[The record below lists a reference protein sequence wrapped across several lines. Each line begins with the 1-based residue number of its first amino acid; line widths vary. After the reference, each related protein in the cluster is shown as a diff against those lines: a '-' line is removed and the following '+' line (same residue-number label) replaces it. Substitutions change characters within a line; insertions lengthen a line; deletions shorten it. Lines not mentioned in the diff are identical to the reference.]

1 MKNTVKIGKTVWAV
15 GMTWRSYGDRPTIA
29 ELRDDAEDL
38 KAQWDKENGKDN
50 TILAAV
56 RVSGQARQGG
66 FMPDDPGEKRPNGV
80 YSLAAAIADAREQPW
95 LGIFRI
101 GENKWWYIA
110 VREGQAVL
118 PDGDVVGDEDTIMA
132 ARANHESYADWS
144 YVKGDLTDLLGL
156 IEEQGKTHRR
166 VPVKSLKPVSLLL
179 PAAVGAA
186 VLLCIAG
193 GGMWWHN
200 YETTLQQQR
209 AAAAMA
215 EAMKIQAEQAA
226 ISPLLKTPMPAT
238 WLTACVDELEAQ
250 PISVDAWTV
259 AKLTCSAS
267 GALIVWQREDGA
279 TVAARPSGDVDN
291 TGDTITQTISF
302 PALSSGQ
309 DNAQGLTASNM
320 ALLQLLQ
327 PLGVE
332 PQISAPVQPQPLPGA
347 TAAPAQAQRLTT
359 PEETVTM
366 TLPINPAELAFN
378 QVPGLRLDTL
388 AIDDQ
393 GNWVVTGELYGR

>member
-15 GMTWRSYGDRPTIA
+15 GMTWRSYGERPTIA

-38 KAQWDKENGKDN
+38 KTQWDRENGKDN

-66 FMPDDPGEKRPNGV
+66 FMPDDPGEKRPSGI

-118 PDGDVVGDEDTIMA
+118 PDGDVVGDEETILA

-144 YVKGDLTDLLGL
+144 YVKGDLADLRGL
-156 IEEQGKTHRR
+156 IEEQGKTLRR
-166 VPVKSLKPVSLLL
+166 VPVKSLKPVSLVL
-179 PAAVGAA
+179 PAAAA
-186 VLLCIAG
+186 GVAIICLAG
-193 GGMWWHN
+193 GFMWWHN
-200 YETTLQQQR
+200 YEVTQQQRR

-215 EAMKIQAEQAA
+215 AAMKLKAEQAA
-226 ISPLLKTPMPAT
+226 ISPLIKTPAPSL
-238 WLTACVDELEAQ
+238 WLTACVNDLEAQ
-250 PISVDAWTV
+250 PISQDAWTA
-259 AKLTCSAS
+259 AKLACDTN
-267 GALIVWQREDGA
+267 GAIISWQREDGA
-279 TVAARPSGDVDN
+279 TVAARPNGVVDN
-291 TGDTITQTISF
+291 TGDKITQIIEF
-302 PALSSGQ
+302 PTFSNGP
-309 DNAQGLTASNM
+309 DNAKGLDASNM

-327 PLGVE
+327 PLGIE

-347 TAAPAQAQRLTT
+347 AAASQPPTT
-359 PEETVTM
+359 PEETVNM
-366 TLPINPAELAFN
+366 TIPINPTDLDFD
-378 QVPGLRLDTL
+378 QVPGLRLDNL
-388 AIDDQ
+388 SIDDQ
-393 GNWVVTGELYGR
+393 GDWVIAGEIYGR

>member
-56 RVSGQARQGG
+56 RISGQARQGG
-66 FMPDDPGEKRPNGV
+66 FMPDDPGEKRPSGV

-118 PDGDVVGDEDTIMA
+118 PDGDVVGDEETIFA

-144 YVKGDLTDLLGL
+144 YVKGDLTDLRSL
-156 IEEQGKTHRR
+156 IEEQGKTLRR
-166 VPVKSLKPVSLLL
+166 VPVKSLKPLSLVL
-179 PAAVGAA
+179 PVAAGAVA
-186 VLLCIAG
+186 IICLAG
-193 GGMWWHN
+193 GFMWWNH
-200 YETTLQQQR
+200 YETIQQQQR

-226 ISPLLKTPMPAT
+226 VSPLTKTPMPST
-238 WLTACVDELEAQ
+238 WLTACVNDLTAQ
-250 PISVDAWTV
+250 PVSIDAWTV
-259 AKLTCSAS
+259 ARLTCDDS
-267 GALIVWQREDGA
+267 GAIIIWQREEGA
-279 TVAARPSGDVDN
+279 TVAARPSGNVDN
-291 TGDTITQTISF
+291 TGDKITQSISF
-302 PALSSGQ
+302 SALANGQ
-309 DNAQGLTASNM
+309 DNAKGLTASNL

-332 PQISAPVQPQPLPGA
+332 PQISAPVQPQPLLGA
-347 TAAPAQAQRLTT
+347 TAASAQPPPT
-359 PEETVTM
+359 PEETVNM
-366 TLPINPAELAFN
+366 TLPVTPTELAFDK
-378 QVPGLRLDTL
+378 VPGLRLDTL
-388 AIDDQ
+388 SIDDQ
-393 GNWVVTGELYGR
+393 GNWVITGELYGR